1 MNQYNTSPSPLYCDI
16 IMTLADSYMNKNGKR
31 TFLSCFEV
39 CFYLYYNVMYDK
51 NVEFTHKK
59 AKTLDR
65 LVDFFKYIYRAVR
78 VQPVFIALRSAVSL
92 VEQELL
98 TLPKHLR
105 SSPIFSGVYVTR
117 SLALFVCFVCL

>member
-16 IMTLADSYMNKNGKR
+16 ILTLADSYMNKNGKR

-51 NVEFTHKK
+51 NVKFTHKK

-65 LVDFFKYIYRAVR
+65 LVEFFKYIYRTVR

-98 TLPKHLR
+98 TLPEHLR
-105 SSPIFSGVYVTR
+105 SPPVFSGVYVTR
-117 SLALFVCFVCL
+117 SLALYVCFVCL